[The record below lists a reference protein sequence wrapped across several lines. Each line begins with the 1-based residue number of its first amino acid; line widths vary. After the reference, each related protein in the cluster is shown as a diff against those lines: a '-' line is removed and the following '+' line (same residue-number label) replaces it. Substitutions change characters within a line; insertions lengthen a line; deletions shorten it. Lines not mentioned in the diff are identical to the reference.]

1 MPGEKCNIIFISSL
15 ENNHLL
21 KILDFEVAKEEPE
34 EIEMVARLAKK
45 MNK

>member
-1 MPGEKCNIIFISSL
+1 L

-34 EIEMVARLAKK
+34 EIEMVVGLAKK
-45 MNK
+45 MQK

>member
-1 MPGEKCNIIFISSL
+1 L

-34 EIEMVARLAKK
+34 DIEMIAELAKK
-45 MNK
+45 MQK